1 MIFMEKKSLIKF
13 IGLILFLFILI
24 YFFNFTEFGKDF
36 KTQEG
41 RLMQGENLEEF
52 ISGFGFLSPLVFI
65 IIYAVLT
72 ALLFPG
78 IILSFVGAVLFGVV
92 NGTIYNLIGAVIG
105 ASLCF
110 FISRLLGRRF
120 VEGLFKNTRFYNKIE
135 DNGFNM
141 IFILRLLPMVPYNV
155 LNFVSGVLKIN
166 FKDYFFASLFGMI
179 PATFVYT
186 YLFATLSNKVLFGE
200 VGFKDLIQKDI
211 LIPLILFVLLMVL
224 PLIFTKKI
232 KKLMKRVSKN

>member
-105 ASLCF
+105 ASLFQDCLEEDLLKVCLRIQD
-110 FISRLLGRRF
+110 FII
-120 VEGLFKNTRFYNKIE
+120 K
-135 DNGFNM
+135 
-141 IFILRLLPMVPYNV
+141 
-155 LNFVSGVLKIN
+155 LKIM
-166 FKDYFFASLFGMI
+166 A
-179 PATFVYT
+179 
-186 YLFATLSNKVLFGE
+186 
-200 VGFKDLIQKDI
+200 LI
-211 LIPLILFVLLMVL
+211 
-224 PLIFTKKI
+224 
-232 KKLMKRVSKN
+232 

>member
-92 NGTIYNLIGAVIG
+92 NGAIYNLIGAVNG

-110 FISRLLGRRF
+110 FI
-120 VEGLFKNTRFYNKIE
+120 
-135 DNGFNM
+135 
-141 IFILRLLPMVPYNV
+141 LRLLPIVPYNV

-211 LIPLILFVLLMVL
+211 LIPLIL
-224 PLIFTKKI
+224 
-232 KKLMKRVSKN
+232 